1 MLLYCQQFCKAF
13 LAQVPPAWQT
23 AWAVW
28 PSLSPRRL
36 AHRQR
41 SLHRAS
47 HTPRRLAAPMG
58 LVTPITAPT
67 PRAAAR
73 PWGYPRAR
81 RLCGGHSLHPTPVAI
96 RPCQGCP
103 VSRCPR
109 GLRRHHAGV
118 HVRRQWRGAYLRE
131 TPRVPT
137 GDAPTYL
144 RETLPRTYGRRSH
157 VPTGDAPTYL
167 RETNFTISLYDTIS
181 YAF

>member
-58 LVTPITAPT
+58 LVTLITAPT

-81 RLCGGHSLHPTPVAI
+81 RLCPPHSLHPNLSP
-96 RPCQGCP
+96 
-103 VSRCPR
+103 S
-109 GLRRHHAGV
+109 
-118 HVRRQWRGAYLRE
+118 VRAKAALCRGAPEAFAVIMLVHTFVVNGGVRTYGRR
-131 TPRVPT
+131 P
-137 GDAPTYL
+137 AYL

-167 RETNFTISLYDTIS
+167 RETLPRTYGRRILR
-181 YAF
+181 